1 VLRVSKVSKYL
12 AEIGSRGGKAK
23 GERKKRSPE
32 QYKAMAKKS
41 AQVRKAKRASDSGT
55 GSKK

>member
-1 VLRVSKVSKYL
+1 VSQISKYL

-32 QYKAMAKKS
+32 QYREMAKKS